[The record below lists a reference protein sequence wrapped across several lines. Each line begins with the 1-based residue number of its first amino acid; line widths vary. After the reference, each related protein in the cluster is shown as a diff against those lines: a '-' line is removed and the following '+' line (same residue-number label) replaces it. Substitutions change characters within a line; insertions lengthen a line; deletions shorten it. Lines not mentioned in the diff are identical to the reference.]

1 MAAKQL
7 PANAAIFKH
16 RHAPGFC
23 IIDANEFL
31 RLYER
36 LVKENESGIADERKF
51 NTRLTLRD
59 AVISTITL
67 SLLKDPC
74 NSAYSVTAVAARKG
88 YGPTTYDIAMSMYGE
103 ITSDKESE
111 DGMFSVSSAA
121 KRVWDVY
128 KQRPD
133 VNQNP
138 LDNIDDPKTP
148 QKSDDCKVTRNP
160 ESSLNFSYS
169 LKGSIDISVY
179 LLNAQKLKM
188 SCNEILKNSSLDKDE
203 KKELAFDSSLSDTT
217 TSFFMMNYGKIPD
230 EDSFNEHKTL
240 INDLLKEGFTKQEIL
255 DALKRLN
262 F

>member
-1 MAAKQL
+1 MAAKLL

-16 RHAPGFC
+16 KHAPGFC

-31 RLYER
+31 RLYEN
-36 LVKENESGIADERKF
+36 LVSETEIGTADTRKF

-67 SLLKDPC
+67 AQLQDPC

-88 YGPTTYDIAMSMYGE
+88 YGPITYDIAMSMFGE
-103 ITSDKESE
+103 ITSDKASE

-121 KRVWDVY
+121 KKVWDVY
-128 KQRPD
+128 KTRQD
-133 VNQNP
+133 VNKNP
-138 LDNIDDPKTP
+138 LDNIEDPKTP

-160 ESSLNFSYS
+160 DSSLNFSYS

-188 SCNEILKNSSLDKDE
+188 SCNEILKASNLDKDD
-203 KKELAFDSSLSDTT
+203 KKDLAIDSAITDTT

-230 EDSFNEHKTL
+230 EESFNENAKL
-240 INDLLKEGFTKQEIL
+240 IADLLEEGFEREEIL
-255 DALKRLN
+255 SALIRLHL
-262 F
+262 